1 MSKKENVDYVRENM
15 IHAEMIKKER
25 RLLMLHTEFSI
36 SPFRK
41 LHILPDMPMS
51 RKPADL
57 TEEDSGFIKAYRR
70 AHMEPTKKYPCAV
83 TESQEIGWFSA
94 PLNPPAFHDPRLNFR
109 RVTTH
114 VTKYATFTQQ
124 ASNTTK

>member
-1 MSKKENVDYVRENM
+1 VGLLIYFKLKKINW
-15 IHAEMIKKER
+15 ILF
-25 RLLMLHTEFSI
+25 LLPPAAHRALFS
-36 SPFRK
+36 
-41 LHILPDMPMS
+41 
-51 RKPADL
+51 A
-57 TEEDSGFIKAYRR
+57 GFIKAYRR